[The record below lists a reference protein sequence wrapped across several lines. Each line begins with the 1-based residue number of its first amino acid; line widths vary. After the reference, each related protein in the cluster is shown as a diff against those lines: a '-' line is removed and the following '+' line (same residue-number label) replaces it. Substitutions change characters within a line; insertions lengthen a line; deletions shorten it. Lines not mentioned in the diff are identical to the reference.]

1 MSWQVIEDLMT
12 FREQVLRVLMDLGST
27 VVTLLVNYPEP
38 LNLCFAPSSVLICS
52 SQLELFTRGSFFWGT
67 TH

>member
-12 FREQVLRVLMDLGST
+12 FREQVLRVIMDLGST
-27 VVTLLVNYPEP
+27 VVTLLVNYI

-52 SQLELFTRGSFFWGT
+52 SQLELFTRDSFFWGT